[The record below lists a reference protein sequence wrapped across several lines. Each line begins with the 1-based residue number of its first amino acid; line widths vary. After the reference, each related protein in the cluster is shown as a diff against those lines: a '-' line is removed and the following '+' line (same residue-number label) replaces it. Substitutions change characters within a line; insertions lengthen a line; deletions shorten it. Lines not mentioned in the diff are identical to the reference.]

1 MTTQSRP
8 IKAKAH
14 GQKGAPEHGQTDD
27 QGGSRHSERRRNGA
41 KKLSNLQRLR
51 KTIKIYDHFVF
62 KINLERK
69 RGKDQPHDRCC
80 TKERQIEREKERRRA
95 VERERE
101 LQLELQIE
109 FLSWLRS
116 PPFTA

>member
-14 GQKGAPEHGQTDD
+14 SGARRAHGEKEAAEHGQTDD

-80 TKERQIEREKERRRA
+80 TKERERSRSKEKERWRA
-95 VERERE
+95 GERA
-101 LQLELQIE
+101 
-109 FLSWLRS
+109 SV
-116 PPFTA
+116 

>member
-1 MTTQSRP
+1 MIRAGPGT
-8 IKAKAH
+8 AND
-14 GQKGAPEHGQTDD
+14 G
-27 QGGSRHSERRRNGA
+27 ERRRNGA

-80 TKERQIEREKERRRA
+80 TKEREIERETEREGEKESW
-95 VERERE
+95 RERE
-101 LQLELQIE
+101 S
-109 FLSWLRS
+109 FSLSFKLS
-116 PPFTA
+116 S